1 MKNKN
6 LSCKKKNEEYFNKN
20 LYLISSQLQL
30 VLPEYQVISD
40 DIFNGG
46 LYFDKTKHT
55 K

>member
-1 MKNKN
+1 M
-6 LSCKKKNEEYFNKN
+6 KKKMRNNLNKN

-30 VLPEYQVISD
+30 VLQESSGISD

-46 LYFDKTKHT
+46 LYLIKTKHT